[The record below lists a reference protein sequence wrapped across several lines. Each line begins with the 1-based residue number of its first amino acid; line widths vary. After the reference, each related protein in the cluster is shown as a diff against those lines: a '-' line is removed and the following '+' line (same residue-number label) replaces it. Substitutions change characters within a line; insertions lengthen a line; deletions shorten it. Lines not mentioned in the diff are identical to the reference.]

1 MLRRAKFTR
10 FPRAASEPPRSYLAA
25 GSLLARFSRRSLVN
39 FARLNDQS
47 PLS

>member
-10 FPRAASEPPRSYLAA
+10 FPRAASEPPRSSLAA